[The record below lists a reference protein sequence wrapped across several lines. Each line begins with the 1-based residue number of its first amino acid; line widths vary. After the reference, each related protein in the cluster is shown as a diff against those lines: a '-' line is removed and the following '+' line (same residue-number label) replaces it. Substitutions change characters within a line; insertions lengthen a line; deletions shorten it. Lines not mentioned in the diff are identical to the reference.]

1 MAGPMARPR
10 LMLAPPSVTACLSSC
25 AGTSS
30 GWIACHAG
38 KLNVAPSPSANVK
51 PSRRSGVTASSAA
64 STARPPAAANMNP
77 WVIRSRRRRST
88 MSAAAPASTP
98 TKTTGR

>member
-1 MAGPMARPR
+1 MAGPIARPR

-30 GWIACHAG
+30 GWIACQAG

-51 PSRRSGVTASSAA
+51 TRSRSGVTASNAA
-64 STARPPAAANMNP
+64 STASPPAAASMKP

-98 TKTTGR
+98 TNTTGR